1 MSVAYTPE
9 RGDLVWIDLDPQT
22 GREQRGRRPAVVV
35 SPAVYNARSPLAWLC
50 PVTSKKKGYPFEVDL
65 AKGLPIQGVVLVD
78 ARPRGAG
85 LAAGDISGPQ
95 SSCSADLGGGGGR
108 HFLPLPTAPSPRPGG
123 GDLVRRAAHRPQPGK
138 RGSG

>member
-78 ARPRGAG
+78 QMRNLDYR
-85 LAAGDISGPQ
+85 
-95 SSCSADLGGGGGR
+95 
-108 HFLPLPTAPSPRPGG
+108 
-123 GDLVRRAAHRPQPGK
+123 VRRIEFIARLATEQCQDILAKARTMLD
-138 RGSG
+138 